1 MNRGFVLRLL
11 LGGIIPLS
19 TGRAVAWAAQAE
31 GSDANSLSLEVA
43 ALQVLHDLELSPAQL
58 DGLAKLAR
66 QSAPKEG
73 RREAAKVSADLNS
86 ALKSLRDALQ
96 KGDDERISDCR
107 DKFDELMEKEEPE
120 LDNHVTVSEEARRNA
135 AAALKLL
142 NLRQLGSFLS
152 SLDLTDPMELLM
164 AGAEQVRL
172 LEVDQRKDEISKLAD
187 EIAGLINSEDGD
199 TAQKLKSQIAA
210 FLEKA
215 ADLKKETDFEQQRKA
230 LEKEA
235 KDITGEVDNLKLLN
249 HVLEQG
255 MAELLSNPRLEAAIK
270 ARKRI
275 NPAPRPTQ
283 KSKSGR

>member
-1 MNRGFVLRLL
+1 
-11 LGGIIPLS
+11 
-19 TGRAVAWAAQAE
+19 
-31 GSDANSLSLEVA
+31 
-43 ALQVLHDLELSPAQL
+43 
-58 DGLAKLAR
+58 
-66 QSAPKEG
+66 
-73 RREAAKVSADLNS
+73 VSADLSS
-86 ALKSLRDALQ
+86 ALKNLRDALQ

-107 DKFDELMEKEEPE
+107 DRFDELMEKEEPE

-152 SLDLTDPMELLM
+152 SLDLTDPVELLM

-172 LEVDQRKDEISKLAD
+172 LEMDQRKDEISKLAD
-187 EIAGLINSEDGD
+187 EIAGLVNSMDSD
-199 TAQKLKSQIAA
+199 AQKLKGQIVA

-215 ADLKKETDFEQQRKA
+215 ADLKKETDFEQRRKA

-235 KDITGEVDNLKLLN
+235 RDIIGEVDNLKLLS

-255 MAELLSNPRLEAAIK
+255 MAELLSNPRLETAIK

-275 NPAPRPTQ
+275 NPAPRPTP